1 MYKWAFFRNVYTYT
15 LSMNRFLRI
24 VFVDTSY
31 KPDLYKEYSL
41 CTKRKRR

>member
-15 LSMNRFLRI
+15 LSMNRFLHI

-31 KPDLYKEYSL
+31 KPDLYKAYSL
-41 CTKRKRR
+41 YTKPKRR